1 MQLSTRSAVLA
12 TGLVFAA
19 TASFAQDYSV
29 VHEPAAVAAKPSR
42 AAAYPAPALAALIAK
57 HANANGVPVEL
68 AHRVIMRES
77 RFNPAARNRA
87 YWGLMQIRHD
97 TARGVGYRGP
107 AEGLL
112 DADTNLR
119 YGMIYL
125 GNAYRV
131 ASGDQRRAMGLY
143 ASGYYYE
150 AKRKGM
156 LAQLRRAPE
165 LSGLRMAERHS
176 PTQPE

>member
-19 TASFAQDYSV
+19 TASFAQDYSIAY
-29 VHEPAAVAAKPSR
+29 ESAAVAAKPSR
-42 AAAYPAPALAALIAK
+42 AAADPAPELAALIAK

-97 TARGVGYRGP
+97 TARGVGYHGP

-119 YGMIYL
+119 YGMTYL

-131 ASGDQRRAMGLY
+131 AGGDQRRAMRLY
-143 ASGYYYE
+143 SSGYYFE

-156 LAQLRRAPE
+156 LAHMKRAPE
-165 LSGLRMAERHS
+165 PTSLRMAERHGLVQS
-176 PTQPE
+176 E

>member
-29 VHEPAAVAAKPSR
+29 VHETAAVAAKSSR
-42 AAAYPAPALAALIAK
+42 AAAYPAPDLAALIAK

-68 AHRVIMRES
+68 AHRVILRES
-77 RFNPAARNRA
+77 RFNPKARNRA

-119 YGMIYL
+119 YGMTYL

-131 ASGDQRRAMGLY
+131 AGGDQRRAMKLY
-143 ASGYYYE
+143 ASGFYYD
-150 AKRKGM
+150 AKRQGM

-165 LSGLRMAERHS
+165 
-176 PTQPE
+176 